1 MAVSTTHEGGQMG
14 RLRVFTHPAL
24 VREVLMLL
32 ILYMHM
38 GKERQTDRQ
47 TDRQRVRQ
55 TETAS
60 HSNREERWRRSSNS

>member
-47 TDRQRVRQ
+47 TDRQ
-55 TETAS
+55 TESETDRDS
-60 HSNREERWRRSSNS
+60 ITFEQ

>member
-38 GKERQTDRQ
+38 GKERER
-47 TDRQRVRQ
+47 DRQRVRQ

-60 HSNREERWRRSSNS
+60 HSNSEERWRRSSNS